1 MFKTFMWLFCIY
13 ICTECF
19 IAFYKMDRGDKAC
32 RLGKYLASALVGCM
46 GVGIAYAVHYHPA
59 LWVWVVPDI
68 AIALFLWPTTYARAT
83 GRFQNRIGD

>member
-1 MFKTFMWLFCIY
+1 
-13 ICTECF
+13 
-19 IAFYKMDRGDKAC
+19 
-32 RLGKYLASALVGCM
+32 LVGCM